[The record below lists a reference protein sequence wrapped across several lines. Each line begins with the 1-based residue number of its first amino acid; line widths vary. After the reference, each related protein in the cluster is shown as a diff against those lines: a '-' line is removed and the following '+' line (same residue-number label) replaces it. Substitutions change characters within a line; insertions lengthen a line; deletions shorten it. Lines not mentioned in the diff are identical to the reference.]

1 MPYGKHFFTMAR
13 LNEQIPP
20 ADERD
25 VIFGMMQSEL
35 SPSSYGSLSG
45 YTYNR
50 SLGVVTFYFLNE

>member
-1 MPYGKHFFTMAR
+1 MAR

-25 VIFGMMQSEL
+25 FIFGMMQSEL